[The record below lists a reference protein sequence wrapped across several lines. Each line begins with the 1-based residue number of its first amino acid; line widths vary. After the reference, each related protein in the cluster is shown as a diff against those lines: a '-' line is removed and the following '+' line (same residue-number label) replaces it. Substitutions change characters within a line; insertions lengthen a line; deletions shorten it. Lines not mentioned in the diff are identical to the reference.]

1 MTTFTPI
8 IEDIKSLSTFSEKTS
23 FLTVILNS
31 FQDKKAK
38 IIIEDKKELA
48 AFAFEEISKL
58 IELIPT
64 LQTYKEKDEAFGY
77 KDALLGIVMMC
88 YSSPAEIDEM
98 NLNNIKTLMAL
109 VDKESFVENAID
121 NIFKNNQN
129 DKETVN
135 QLLAS
140 VIPLKDEFQKG
151 QIYQGLLHYQDGI
164 SKLPLDSKMLFA
176 DYISSELKRYLDT
189 PLDDTIV
196 NNLEFACD
204 VAKYFINDTII
215 SLLNDILKLEQNN
228 VSFYAV
234 ATLLNADQTV
244 PSNVIESLANDIVYA
259 NMTYGILK
267 QYGLQSL
274 FPAELSN
281 SEYLAK
287 SDLVHWLTYPTELG
301 KKPDQ
306 IEYLGKVKKKEEYY
320 IFRYMS
326 DSDNLED
333 DRKNQWLIGWSN
345 DEGGTFS
352 DFDLYS
358 VFEKKTIE
366 KTLKNIKKRLF
377 SFL

>member
-326 DSDNLED
+326 DSENLED

-358 VFEKKTIE
+358 VFEKETIE
-366 KTLKNIKKRLF
+366 KTLKNIKKRL
-377 SFL
+377 L

>member
-8 IEDIKSLSTFSEKTS
+8 IEDIKRLSTFSEKTS

-98 NLNNIKTLMAL
+98 NLNNIKTLMAM

-358 VFEKKTIE
+358 VFEKETIE
-366 KTLKNIKKRLF
+366 KTLKNIKKRL
-377 SFL
+377 L

>member
-358 VFEKKTIE
+358 AFEKETIE
-366 KTLKNIKKRLF
+366 KTLKNIKKRL
-377 SFL
+377 L

>member
-31 FQDKKAK
+31 FQDKKVK

-358 VFEKKTIE
+358 VFEKETIE
-366 KTLKNIKKRLF
+366 KTLKNIKKRL
-377 SFL
+377 L

>member
-98 NLNNIKTLMAL
+98 NLNNIKTLMAM

-358 VFEKKTIE
+358 VFEKETIE
-366 KTLKNIKKRLF
+366 KTLKNIKKRVL
-377 SFL
+377 

>member
-8 IEDIKSLSTFSEKTS
+8 IEDIKRLSTFSEKTS

-358 VFEKKTIE
+358 VFEKETIE
-366 KTLKNIKKRLF
+366 KTLKNIKKRL
-377 SFL
+377 L

>member
-8 IEDIKSLSTFSEKTS
+8 IEDIKRLSTFSEKTS

-88 YSSPAEIDEM
+88 YSSPEEIDEM
-98 NLNNIKTLMAL
+98 NLNNIKTLMAM

-204 VAKYFINDTII
+204 VAKYFINGTII

-358 VFEKKTIE
+358 VFEKETIE
-366 KTLKNIKKRLF
+366 KTLKNIKKRL
-377 SFL
+377 L

>member
-1 MTTFTPI
+1 MATFASI
-8 IEDIKSLSTFSEKTS
+8 IEDIKHLSTFSEKTS

-31 FQDKKAK
+31 FQNKKVK
-38 IIIEDKKELA
+38 ITPEDKKELS
-48 AFAFEEISKL
+48 AFAFEEIGKL

-64 LQTYKEKDEAFGY
+64 LQTYKEKDEVFGY
-77 KDALLGIVMMC
+77 EDNLLGIVMLC
-88 YSSPAEIDEM
+88 HSTPTEISET
-98 NLNNIKTLMAL
+98 NLNDIKTLAAL
-109 VDKESFVENAID
+109 VDKERFVENAID

-129 DKETVN
+129 DKITVN

-151 QIYQGLLHYQDGI
+151 QIYQGLLHYQSSI
-164 SKLPLDSKMLFA
+164 SKLPLDSKILFA

-189 PLDDTIV
+189 ALDDVIV

-204 VAKYFINDTII
+204 VSKYFINDTII
-215 SLLNDILKLEQNN
+215 SLLNDILKLEKNN
-228 VSFYAV
+228 VNYYAV
-234 ATLLNADQTV
+234 STLLNADQTV
-244 PSNVIESLANDIVYA
+244 PSNVIVSLANDIVYA
-259 NMTYGILK
+259 DMTYAILK
-267 QYGLQSL
+267 QHGLQSL

-281 SEYLAK
+281 PEYLAK

-301 KKPDQ
+301 KQPDR

-320 IFRYMS
+320 VFRYMS
-326 DSDNLED
+326 DSNNLGD

-358 VFEKKTIE
+358 DFEKKTIE
-366 KTLKNIKKRLF
+366 KTLKNIKKRL
-377 SFL
+377 L

>member
-98 NLNNIKTLMAL
+98 NLDNIKTLMAL

-358 VFEKKTIE
+358 VFEKETIE
-366 KTLKNIKKRLF
+366 KTLKNIKKRVL
-377 SFL
+377 

>member
-129 DKETVN
+129 DKESVN

-358 VFEKKTIE
+358 VFEKETIE
-366 KTLKNIKKRLF
+366 KTLKNIKKRL
-377 SFL
+377 L

>member
-176 DYISSELKRYLDT
+176 DYIASELKRYLDT

-215 SLLNDILKLEQNN
+215 SLLNNILKLEQNN

-358 VFEKKTIE
+358 VFEKETIE
-366 KTLKNIKKRLF
+366 KTLKNIKKRL
-377 SFL
+377 L